1 MSIQWNQLHAEEQ
14 LEGIVQDS
22 FQTPQLIFKHS
33 TRCSLSAMALNR
45 MEREGMHPTLTYHL
59 LDLIAFRS
67 LSQTVAQKF
76 SVYHE
81 SPQVLLLKNGECI
94 YDESHLAIDPSEIRE
109 QLSIHEKN
117 PS

>member
-1 MSIQWNQLHAEEQ
+1 MAIKWNQLSAEDQ
-14 LEGIVQDS
+14 LEEIVRDS

-45 MEREGMHPTLTYHL
+45 LEREGMQSSLTYHL
-59 LDLIAFRS
+59 LDLIACRA
-67 LSQTVAQKF
+67 LSHTVAQIF
-76 SVYHE
+76 GVHHE

-94 YDESHLAIDPSEIRE
+94 YDESHLAINASEIRE
-109 QLSIHEKN
+109 QLSIPENN